1 MASLRLD
8 PDVLFSKNLQ
18 RFHARMAEE
27 TKEMQQVNEH
37 GRGIIQESMGGRY
50 ADAKAPVFRVA
61 RL

>member
-1 MASLRLD
+1 
-8 PDVLFSKNLQ
+8 
-18 RFHARMAEE
+18 MAEE